1 MRDTIVFDTYNK
13 AFYGNEIF
21 KPDVAKN
28 YPGALSFV
36 ALYNEAIRK
45 GYKIMTGDVAVNEFV
60 DGRRLVVISEIGSA
74 LTPILIRKGAE
85 LAAVFSL
92 EPPSVAWRFYRDL
105 PKLGRIYRHVFAF
118 GGAAGRMGDA
128 NGCFHPTLFPQ
139 SGPAF
144 VGFEDAAWTGRK
156 FMLLVNSNLV
166 HLVLGPARIWAAM
179 RDSEFRSELYSERRR
194 AIRHFHRRDGF
205 HLYGRGWDRWRF
217 GASLGSYLA
226 AQRCYRGIIPGFER
240 KLAVMSDYRFCICF
254 ENSIYP
260 GYISEKI
267 FDAFSA
273 GCVPIYYGA
282 PDISSY
288 VPDDC
293 YIDFRRFPNYPAL
306 ESYLDGYGQKE
317 FNRHRQAVVAFLKS
331 GQFELFSH
339 RHFAAEL
346 LRAVTNNGEE
356 S

>member
-1 MRDTIVFDTYNK
+1 MRDTIVYDTYNEPY
-13 AFYGNEIF
+13 YGNRIF

-28 YPGALSFV
+28 YPGALSLV
-36 ALYNEAIRK
+36 TLHDEAIRR
-45 GYKIMTGDVAVNEFV
+45 GYKILTGDMAVDESV
-60 DGRRLVVISEIGSA
+60 DGRRLVVITEIGSA
-74 LTPILIRKGAE
+74 LTPILARKGAE
-85 LAAVFSL
+85 LAAVFSW

-118 GGAAGRMGDA
+118 PGAAGRMLGADSR
-128 NGCFHPTLFPQ
+128 FHPTLFPQ
-139 SGPAF
+139 PGPAS
-144 VGFEDAAWTGRK
+144 VEFEDTAWRGRK
-156 FMLLVNSNLV
+156 FMVLVNTNLV
-166 HLVLGPARIWAAM
+166 HRILGPARIWAAL
-179 RDSEFRSELYSERRR
+179 RNSEFRSELYSERRR
-194 AIRHFHRRDGF
+194 AIRHFYRRDGF
-205 HLYGRGWDRWRF
+205 HLYGRGWERWRL
-217 GASLGSYLA
+217 GTSLGTYLA
-226 AQRCYRGIIPGFER
+226 AQRCYRGILLGYER
-240 KLAVMSDYRFCICF
+240 KLAVMSDYKFCICF

-293 YIDFRRFPNYPAL
+293 YIDFRRFSNYAAL

-317 FNRHRQAVVAFLKS
+317 FTRHRQAVVAFLKS
-331 GQFELFSH
+331 GRFELFSH

-346 LRAVTNNGEE
+346 LKAVTTNGEAC
-356 S
+356 